1 MGKEQKI
8 VEAIERMSHSQVISK
23 SLLFSDAIT
32 QEKLSK
38 HSKYVQLEQCEKPLF
53 MVNVRVF
60 LWGLT
65 TGLLVTD
72 KNVYYQCMKIK
83 KLFRGLTMPLSS
95 KKRGKVALNDLNEIS
110 LGDFVMGSGTDTSY
124 LGHRLLING
133 TVIGTLVLGKGLTF
147 DSNLVEN
154 LQQLFKA
161 MS

>member
-8 VEAIERMSHSQVISK
+8 VEAIEKMSHNQVISK

-38 HSKYVQLEQCEKPLF
+38 HSKYVQLEQGEKPLF

-72 KNVYYQCMKIK
+72 RNVYYQCMKIK

-95 KKRGKVALNDLNEIS
+95 KIRGKLALNDLNEIS
-110 LGDFVMGSGTDTSY
+110 LGDFVIGSGTDTSY
-124 LGHRLLING
+124 LGHRLLLNG

-154 LQQLFKA
+154 LRQLFKA